1 LISDYGP
8 QSLSPALRAYRFVN
22 RPYYLFRPAQLLTRL
37 RTHEPDGAGPHLLR
51 VAWGS
56 QLYCWPD
63 SLGRAVAR
71 TGVYDLVVAETLA
84 RLCDPGESA
93 VDAGANVGLMSN
105 LLAHAAGPRGRVVS
119 FEPHP
124 LIQETLARNV
134 ALWASERAPAPVEL
148 RRAAVSAASGTL
160 PLTIDPE
167 TFAYNKGTASLQ
179 VSGRD
184 GERTEVATVRLDEE
198 ISGPVGVMKLDV
210 EMHELQALE
219 GARSLLADSM
229 IRDIVFEEHEA
240 PPTPVTELLR
250 SYGYTIIG
258 VRQALTGPIAS
269 APSDAYRRQLWDPPA
284 LLATSDPERAEARL
298 RPRGWL
304 CLGGRLRRRAA
315 AAARD

>member
-1 LISDYGP
+1 LISDNGP
-8 QSLSPALRAYRFVN
+8 QSHSPALRAYRLVN

-37 RTHEPDGAGPHLLR
+37 RTREPDDAGPHLLR
-51 VAWGS
+51 TAWGS

-84 RLCDPGESA
+84 RLCDPGETA
-93 VDAGANVGLMSN
+93 IDAGANVGLMSN
-105 LLAHAAGPRGRVVS
+105 LLAHAAGPRGRIVC

-124 LIQETLARNV
+124 LILQTLSRNV
-134 ALWASERAPAPVEL
+134 ALWANDRALAPVEL
-148 RRAAVSAASGTL
+148 RRAAVSASSGTL

-179 VSGRD
+179 ATAQ
-184 GERTEVATVRLDEE
+184 GEASDVATVRLDEQLT
-198 ISGPVGVMKLDV
+198 GPIGVIKLDV

-219 GARSLLADSM
+219 GARALLAGKL

-250 SYGYTIIG
+250 SHGYTILG
-258 VRQALTGPIAS
+258 VRQALSGPIAS

-284 LLATSDPERAEARL
+284 LLATSDPERAEERL
-298 RPRGWL
+298 RRRGWL
-304 CLGGRLRRRAA
+304 CLGGRLRRRSA